1 MNAAGCAAWARSRQ
15 AESGRRV
22 RHRARCV
29 SISASS
35 TGCNSP
41 RTGRSSTRG
50 GLQVGGLLEPRGAAE
65 GYYQNGMATGAR
77 LSRSERSRS
86 SCAAR
91 GMPGWDVRVYA
102 YDGNGQDGLR
112 RRLEAL
118 QQHVLVCHACDK
130 DGTWVRAAHTV
141 VITCGGGVDAPP
153 SPRPP
158 PHRHSGRL
166 GARGGRLLQPHGGAS
181 F

>member
-1 MNAAGCAAWARSRQ
+1 M
-15 AESGRRV
+15 
-22 RHRARCV
+22 
-29 SISASS
+29 ASS

-141 VITCGGGVDAPP
+141 VITGAPC
-153 SPRPP
+153 
-158 PHRHSGRL
+158 
-166 GARGGRLLQPHGGAS
+166 AC
-181 F
+181 